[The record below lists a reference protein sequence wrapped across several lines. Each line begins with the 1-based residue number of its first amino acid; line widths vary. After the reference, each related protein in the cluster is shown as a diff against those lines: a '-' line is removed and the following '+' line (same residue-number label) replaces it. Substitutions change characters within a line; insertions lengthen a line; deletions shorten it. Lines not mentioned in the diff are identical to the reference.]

1 MSIQELIETIDSV
14 KDHAAHGEM
23 DAVDAA
29 VLIMEL
35 QASVIKQLKESI

>member
-1 MSIQELIETIDSV
+1 MSIQELIETIDTV
-14 KDHAAHGEM
+14 KNNAAHGEM

-35 QASVIKQLKESI
+35 QASVIAELSKLV